1 MKGTL
6 KHSMQALISLDFY
19 EQELRPLLSTYLSK
33 KDVFEIDRSFEY
45 AKGLH
50 QGQFRK
56 SGEPYIIHPLH
67 VAKIL
72 AEHKADRSIIIAAM
86 LHDSIED
93 TKADEKAI
101 TQNFGE
107 DVASLVIQ
115 VTKLQN
121 FHFSSEEEGQSENL
135 RKLLLAMASDTRVV
149 LIKIADR
156 LHNMRTLDALS
167 PDKQIKIA
175 KETMEILVPLVH
187 RLGMYAFKWE
197 LEDLSFKY
205 LEKERYREIKNMVA
219 TTRDVREAYVKQVMD
234 ELYKELINNG
244 LKFKLEGRP
253 KNLFSINKKMVKENK
268 NIDEIYDLF
277 ATRVLVQSVNECYS
291 VLGIIHNYWR
301 PVPGRIKDY
310 IATPKSNGYR
320 SLHTTVFGPN
330 DELIEIQIR
339 TFQMHQNNEVG
350 IASHWSYKERS
361 EDQNKDFDEKVA
373 WLRQIFDW
381 QSEIGNAKDFV
392 SSVKFDLFNDEIFVF
407 SPKGK
412 VVDLPSGATP
422 VDFAYR
428 IHSDIGNSC
437 IGAKVNGRIVTLD
450 STLQTGDRVQIL
462 TSKIPK
468 GPTQDW
474 LKFVRSPSTRAKIR
488 AWFRKQNLEIDE
500 YPIKEKKEEIEKES
514 LEKKELQK
522 RPIRKANA
530 SSDPKYYID
539 IEGNLNLPIIF
550 PRCCNP
556 VPSDEVV
563 GYISRG
569 RGIVIHRIDC
579 HHVKTLSK
587 EPDRIVKAS
596 WTSIENISFVAGL
609 YIKVKDEPGTL
620 AQISS
625 AISSEDINLVD
636 LRASI
641 SKTESARIIAK
652 VQVKNIQQLNQLIM
666 KLTQMACVEKVRRM

>member
-1 MKGTL
+1 ML
-6 KHSMQALISLDFY
+6 F
-19 EQELRPLLSTYLSK
+19 
-33 KDVFEIDRSFEY
+33 RS
-45 AKGLH
+45 
-50 QGQFRK
+50 
-56 SGEPYIIHPLH
+56 
-67 VAKIL
+67 
-72 AEHKADRSIIIAAM
+72 
-86 LHDSIED
+86 
-93 TKADEKAI
+93 
-101 TQNFGE
+101 
-107 DVASLVIQ
+107 VASLVIQ

-219 TTRDVREAYVKQVMD
+219 TTRDAREAYVKQVMD

-268 NIDEIYDLF
+268 SIDEIYDLF

-407 SPKGK
+407 SPRGK

-579 HHVKTLSK
+579 HHIKTLSK

-625 AISSEDINLVD
+625 AISSEDINLVE

-641 SKTESARIIAK
+641 SKTESARITAK
-652 VQVKNIQQLNQLIM
+652 VQVKNIQQLNQLIV
-666 KLTQMACVEKVRRM
+666 KLNQMACVEKVRRM

>member
-1 MKGTL
+1 
-6 KHSMQALISLDFY
+6 MQALLSLDFY

-72 AEHKADRSIIIAAM
+72 AEHKADQSIIIAAM

-93 TKADEKAI
+93 TKADEKTIAKD
-101 TQNFGE
+101 FGE

-167 PDKQIKIA
+167 PEKQYKIA

-205 LEKERYREIKNMVA
+205 LESERYREIKNMVA
-219 TTRDVREAYVKQVMD
+219 KTRDVREAYVKLVMD
-234 ELYKELINNG
+234 ELYKELIRNG

-253 KNLFSINKKMVKENK
+253 KNLFSINKKMVRENK
-268 NIDEIYDLF
+268 SIDEIYDLF

-392 SSVKFDLFNDEIFVF
+392 SSVKFDLFHDEIFVF

-488 AWFRKQNLEIDE
+488 AWFRKQNQEIDE
-500 YPIKEKKEEIEKES
+500 YPLKEKKEEPEKDNQ
-514 LEKKELQK
+514 EKKEQVK
-522 RPIRKANA
+522 RPIRKATA
-530 SSDPKYYID
+530 SSDPKYYIE
-539 IEGNLNLPIIF
+539 IEGDLNLPILF

-556 VPSDEVV
+556 VPSDEVI
-563 GYISRG
+563 GYITRG
-569 RGIVIHRIDC
+569 RGIVIHRKDC
-579 HHVKTLSK
+579 HHIKTLSK
-587 EPDRIVKAS
+587 EPDRLVKAS

-652 VQVKNIQQLNQLIM
+652 VQVKNIQQLNHLIM
-666 KLTQMACVEKVRRM
+666 KLNQLACVEKVRRM

>member
-1 MKGTL
+1 
-6 KHSMQALISLDFY
+6 MQALLSLDFY

-72 AEHKADRSIIIAAM
+72 AEHKADQSIIIAAM

-101 TQNFGE
+101 IQNFGE

-219 TTRDVREAYVKQVMD
+219 TTRDAREAYVKQVMD

-268 NIDEIYDLF
+268 SIDEIYDLF

-407 SPKGK
+407 SPRGK

-579 HHVKTLSK
+579 HHIKTLSK

-625 AISSEDINLVD
+625 AISSEDINLVE

-641 SKTESARIIAK
+641 SKTESARITAK
-652 VQVKNIQQLNQLIM
+652 VQVKNIQQLNQLIV
-666 KLTQMACVEKVRRM
+666 KLNQMACVEKVRRM